1 MSILQI
7 TLIALFYAL
16 FLGPTPAFSFT
27 FIAGYTFMYP
37 VISGTII
44 GFIMGDPVTG
54 AMMGASINLIYL
66 GMVSVGGETPSSPT
80 MAAVFG
86 VSLGMAS
93 GLDSDAAV
101 ALAVPFGIIA
111 SVFPT
116 LLRSIYIAI
125 AHLVQS
131 NMRKKNFGMMHFWFF
146 STIFIR
152 AALGFI
158 VVFVGLFA
166 GAEACTAL
174 VGALPGWAMNGLNV
188 VGRVLPA
195 LGLAVGVVTV
205 VKHSEEIVFFVIAFL
220 ASAYLGVPVIFCTI
234 AAGLYAW
241 YRVATAVRRDQEE
254 NPEAF
259 ALHAEAAEES
269 AKTGLL
275 QPRDVRRY
283 ALYNFLFSQT
293 CFNYE
298 DYNGTGKAVC
308 LLPLLKKL
316 YPNNPDKWSERMQSQ
331 CTYFNSNPITESLI
345 FGVQASMEE
354 EMAMGREVT
363 NDSITAVKTGLMGP
377 LAGVGD
383 SLLQGVVVPVLCTIG
398 INMALQGNLAGPLF
412 SWGVHT
418 VFLVALVALFYYF
431 GYRGGRSLL
440 EKLFASNLMDYVT
453 SAGGVV
459 ALASFGALAATAV
472 SVKLGTFGG
481 YDLAATLDTLLKG
494 LIPLVIM
501 LFLYRKLKK
510 GSKVTTMMLGLL
522 VFAFVL
528 GALGILV

>member
-1 MSILQI
+1 M
-7 TLIALFYAL
+7 
-16 FLGPTPAFSFT
+16 
-27 FIAGYTFMYP
+27 
-37 VISGTII
+37 
-44 GFIMGDPVTG
+44 
-54 AMMGASINLIYL
+54 
-66 GMVSVGGETPSSPT
+66 
-80 MAAVFG
+80 
-86 VSLGMAS
+86 
-93 GLDSDAAV
+93 
-101 ALAVPFGIIA
+101 
-111 SVFPT
+111 
-116 LLRSIYIAI
+116 
-125 AHLVQS
+125 
-131 NMRKKNFGMMHFWFF
+131 
-146 STIFIR
+146 
-152 AALGFI
+152 
-158 VVFVGLFA
+158 
-166 GAEACTAL
+166 
-174 VGALPGWAMNGLNV
+174 
-188 VGRVLPA
+188 
-195 LGLAVGVVTV
+195 
-205 VKHSEEIVFFVIAFL
+205 
-220 ASAYLGVPVIFCTI
+220 
-234 AAGLYAW
+234 
-241 YRVATAVRRDQEE
+241 
-254 NPEAF
+254 
-259 ALHAEAAEES
+259 
-269 AKTGLL
+269 
-275 QPRDVRRY
+275 RRY

-459 ALASFGALAATAV
+459 ALASFGALAAT
-472 SVKLGTFGG
+472 
-481 YDLAATLDTLLKG
+481 LDTLLKG